1 VGDTVVAQQANPRVD
16 AEDVEAVVRYPA
28 GQDTVRNRT
37 ELTTCTAA
45 EPVFH
50 RISQRSD
57 PDLIE
62 QRVANPVGLHDSVIE
77 RVGNSDCASDEFQI
91 GPGTIELPC
100 QRGQPTVYDAGGT
113 VSQQLLAI

>member
-1 VGDTVVAQQANPRVD
+1 
-16 AEDVEAVVRYPA
+16 
-28 GQDTVRNRT
+28 
-37 ELTTCTAA
+37 
-45 EPVFH
+45 VFH

-91 GPGTIELPC
+91 GPGTIELPR
-100 QRGQPTVYDAGGT
+100 QRDQPTVYDAVGT